1 MLIETKTLGKV
12 EIEEK
17 NVLNFPEGLFGFEE
31 FHKYALINAEYEPFY
46 YLQSLDTKDL
56 AFLLVDP
63 FLIAPEY
70 ELDIDDS
77 ILEEIGI
84 KTVSDV
90 LLYAIV
96 TIPVNGSPVT
106 ANLQGPVII
115 NRKNNKALQAVLT
128 NTQWTTKHDIVKAL
142 QKTVAAGEGK

>member
-17 NVLNFPEGLFGFEE
+17 NVLTFPEGLFGFED
-31 FHKYALINAEYEPFY
+31 FHKYALINAEYEPFF

-90 LLYAIV
+90 MLYAIV

-128 NTQWTTKHDIVKAL
+128 NTHWTTKHDIVKAL
-142 QKTVAAGEGK
+142 QKTAAAGEGK